1 MDYTLNDFQNDC
13 LRTTNRKLDWKDTV
27 TNCILGA
34 SGEVAEISEHF
45 KKHWYH
51 GHELDLN
58 KIIVEIGDVMFYLAW
73 LSDTLGFELEGVAE
87 AVIKKLK
94 KRYGETFNE
103 ELSINR
109 KND

>member
-27 TNCILGA
+27 TNCIFGA

-51 GHELDLN
+51 GHALDLD
-58 KIIVEIGDVMFYLAW
+58 KIKVEIGIDNEDFVFLFCGRIAREKGIAE
-73 LSDTLGFELEGVAE
+73 LIEAFELLQRTHPK
-87 AVIKKLK
+87 IKLL
-94 KRYGETFNE
+94 Y
-103 ELSINR
+103 
-109 KND
+109 